1 MCYQVLGRTA
11 VKRVCGLTLVF
22 ALLAVH
28 RASQVVNLGGRFK
41 LRKISSSPS
50 NAVDASPL
58 AFVLWRALDSGYNP
72 YGNIQGTRCGSKWN
86 RNSGWDTRF
95 VRLILL
101 PYSSYVVS
109 ALFAAFF
116 KHFYYL

>member
-72 YGNIQGTRCGSKWN
+72 YGNIQGTRCGSPNDRPKSIGHGQLE
-86 RNSGWDTRF
+86 RRH
-95 VRLILL
+95 RMH
-101 PYSSYVVS
+101 S
-109 ALFAAFF
+109 AAA
-116 KHFYYL
+116 LGPGTS